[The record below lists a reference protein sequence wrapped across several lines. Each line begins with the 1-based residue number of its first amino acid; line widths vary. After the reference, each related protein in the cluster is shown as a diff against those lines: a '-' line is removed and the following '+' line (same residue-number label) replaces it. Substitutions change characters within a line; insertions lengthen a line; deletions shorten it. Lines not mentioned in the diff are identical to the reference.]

1 MVEAAR
7 LGQLSTVRKLLDSGT
22 ATVEDRD
29 EVSVC
34 VHIYSLRYFKAAIYG
49 TNLALIVYHLLII
62 HHTLLMY
69 VHVVCMLVFVLTYC

>member
-7 LGQLSTVRKLLDSGT
+7 LGQLSTVRMLLDSGT

-34 VHIYSLRYFKAAIYG
+34 VCICDNDTHASIP
-49 TNLALIVYHLLII
+49 TVYIR
-62 HHTLLMY
+62 T
-69 VHVVCMLVFVLTYC
+69 